1 MGILL
6 NIFPKFYHIKLG
18 QRAGIHA
25 KQSVKIG
32 HLSSDDVKDDT
43 DPIEIRNNI
52 LGNGINSNR
61 TTHYL
66 KMNPSLNY
74 SKSSSS
80 ISDVDK
86 TTSLPQSHPTSI
98 PELSKS
104 DDVLLHSRTKI
115 MSAKRITTNPLTDL
129 SLYMY
134 DSMPQKNRLASV
146 YSIRRTKTKS
156 DTTVEKDNNP
166 YPRRVILEGQTH
178 QTKHLLTMN
187 NINMDSI
194 KIPISLFHIRNK
206 QQQQKNQNMVE
217 QQQRILSTTKILNKR
232 NAITN
237 DINEGY
243 RGSKVPS
250 EKQQH
255 KRHAFNDTTNGF
267 GNGTD
272 EQGITRNDLPFS
284 SYSNMPSDQSPPNFR
299 PLSIEVKY

>member
-1 MGILL
+1 MPRDGTH
-6 NIFPKFYHIKLG
+6 PEV
-18 QRAGIHA
+18 
-25 KQSVKIG
+25 QS
-32 HLSSDDVKDDT
+32 
-43 DPIEIRNNI
+43 
-52 LGNGINSNR
+52 
-61 TTHYL
+61 Y
-66 KMNPSLNY
+66 
-74 SKSSSS
+74 
-80 ISDVDK
+80 
-86 TTSLPQSHPTSI
+86 PTST
-98 PELSKS
+98 PDSNV
-104 DDVLLHSRTKI
+104 DDGLLYSWTNI
-115 MSAKRITTNPLTDL
+115 VSTKRITNNPLTDSAL
-129 SLYMY
+129 NMY
-134 DSMPQKNRLASV
+134 DSTPRKNRLAPV
-146 YSIRRTKTKS
+146 YSIRLTKTKS
-156 DTTVEKDNNP
+156 DTTTEKDGSSNP
-166 YPRRVILEGQTH
+166 YPRSVILEGQTH
-178 QTKHLLTMN
+178 STKHLSSMN

-284 SYSNMPSDQSPPNFR
+284 SYSNIPSDQSPPNFR
-299 PLSIEVKY
+299 PLSIEVKQ